1 MIKQIRANYDAKSI
15 EKEIQEYWKTENAYE
30 KTKEMRSKGENFYFV
45 DGPPYTT
52 GAIHLGTAMNKT
64 VKDIFIRYWRM
75 NGYNVRDQP
84 GFDMHG
90 LPIEVKVEKNIGVH
104 SKKDIEELG
113 IDKFITTCKEFALGL
128 HADMTEQFKQLGV
141 WMDWDHPYQT
151 IKLDYIESAWWT
163 LQRASPH
170 FTAEQF

>member
-1 MIKQIRANYDAKSI
+1 MIKQIRANYNAKEI
-15 EKEIQEYWKTENAYE
+15 EKDIQAYWKSENAYE
-30 KTKEMRSKGENFYFV
+30 KTKELRADGEKFYFV

-75 NGYNVRDQP
+75 KGYNVRDQP

-113 IDKFITTCKEFALGL
+113 IDKFTT
-128 HADMTEQFKQLGV
+128 T
-141 WMDWDHPYQT
+141 
-151 IKLDYIESAWWT
+151 
-163 LQRASPH
+163 
-170 FTAEQF
+170 